1 MTNKIKILNYLLI
14 TTLAVNLLFGF
25 QVYSAIEKETG
36 EEAGYKMMR
45 QFASVLKLIRKN
57 YVDES
62 KIGYEDLVN
71 EALEGMLSS
80 LDDFSSY
87 IDPQE
92 YERMREE
99 TDGEFGGIGVVIS
112 VEDGELTVVAPMEDT
127 PGQKAGIR
135 TNDRIIKIGGQE
147 TIDLSLDQAV
157 NLIKGPPGTPVELTI
172 YRPSTNET
180 KVINVERGIIELKT
194 IKDVR
199 HIEPGIG
206 YLRITQFNDKTANSL
221 QNKLQKLEAKG
232 LKGLIMDLRNNPG
245 GLLTSSIDVSSLFI
259 PRRQLIVFTEG
270 RPNSVRQEY
279 KSSSEKKFLDF
290 PIVILI
296 NEGSASAA
304 EIVAGCL
311 QDYGRALLV
320 GEKSFGKGSV
330 QSIIEVDDGS
340 AVRIT
345 TAKYY
350 TPGERVIHE
359 QGIEP
364 DFVVDISDETS
375 QKLFM
380 QRSRLT
386 SVDDIEDTETI
397 EDLQLSKGIEV
408 LKDLITTNETQAK
421 DYARVIK
428 SKKARINKNERT
440 RN

>member
-1 MTNKIKILNYLLI
+1 
-14 TTLAVNLLFGF
+14 
-25 QVYSAIEKETG
+25 
-36 EEAGYKMMR
+36 
-45 QFASVLKLIRKN
+45 
-57 YVDES
+57 
-62 KIGYEDLVN
+62 
-71 EALEGMLSS
+71 MLSS

-221 QNKLQKLEAKG
+221 QKKLQKLEAKG

-259 PRRQLIVFTEG
+259 PRRQLIVYTEG

-359 QGIEP
+359 KGIEP